1 MKLPITRTMQSALDW
16 LTERDGICGYLGG
29 RYVKA
34 RLGEQ
39 DEYAPFRP
47 STWRKL
53 LERGFVR
60 TDDFGH
66 LVIVP
71 IDPPLDLSAG
81 DIEES
86 VVATRKQAETFK
98 AVRP

>member
-1 MKLPITRTMQSALDW
+1 MKLPITRTMQAALDW
-16 LTERDGICGYLGG
+16 LTERDGIGG

-47 STWRKL
+47 STWQKL

-60 TDDFGH
+60 QDDFGH
-66 LVIVP
+66 LIIVP

-81 DIEES
+81 DIEEA